1 MWSKGRSNEIWCFD
15 HSSLSSSMKR
25 VMAYLKQR
33 RKEGIAKCLFQKGTI
48 ISGFEVITLVG
59 DYV

>member
-25 VMAYLKQR
+25 VMAYFEAE
-33 RKEGIAKCLFQKGTI
+33 KEGRNSKVSLSKGDHHKW
-48 ISGFEVITLVG
+48 F
-59 DYV
+59 